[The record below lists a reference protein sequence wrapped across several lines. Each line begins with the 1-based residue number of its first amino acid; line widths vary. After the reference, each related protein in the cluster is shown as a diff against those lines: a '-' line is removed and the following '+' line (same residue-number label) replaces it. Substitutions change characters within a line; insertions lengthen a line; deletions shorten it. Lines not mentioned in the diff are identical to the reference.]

1 MSSLNNIEK
10 LIQMATIDHMY
21 DMLKKIKNDININN
35 SSQFDDNIFFEKEK
49 DFSYTFDKSGL
60 KDIYDSISVLEN
72 KNANLLILLE
82 QLNSKIFDLEKEIQN
97 LKNVN
102 VNTVESNIIPIC
114 NDTHDNNAN
123 LEISTIKLN
132 IEENIKLKIEE
143 KLVNLEKNYL
153 VESNLEESLEE
164 VEEEE
169 EEVEEE
175 EEEEEVNT
183 DDEKED
189 EEEEE
194 EVKTDVEEEEEVE
207 EEEVKTDVEKEEE
220 EVFEIEIDDVTYFA
234 TDEENG
240 ILYEVSSDGE
250 VGNKVGIIKNGEP
263 IFS

>member
-21 DMLKKIKNDININN
+21 EMLKKIKNDININN

-49 DFSYTFDKSGL
+49 DFSYTIDKSGL
-60 KDIYDSISVLEN
+60 KDIYDSISTLEN

-102 VNTVESNIIPIC
+102 VNTVESNTIPIC
-114 NDTHDNNAN
+114 NDTHDNNEN
-123 LEISTIKLN
+123 LGIPTIKLN

-153 VESNLEESLEE
+153 LESNLQESLEE
-164 VEEEE
+164 LDEEEEEEEENEEEEEEVKTDDENEEEE

-175 EEEEEVNT
+175 
-183 DDEKED
+183 
-189 EEEEE
+189 
-194 EVKTDVEEEEEVE
+194 VKTD
-207 EEEVKTDVEKEEE
+207 DEEE

-240 ILYEVSSDGE
+240 ILYNVTSDGE